1 MFQYSKIIKL
11 FEIKNV
17 SPYRVSKDTGIS
29 QSSFS
34 DWKNGKSKP
43 SVENLN
49 ILAKYFDVSI
59 DYLTGVTSEQTKAPE
74 IKAHIVHAPLYARLS
89 CGLGGFVDDDIIEYI
104 SLPDT
109 ILNPNKEYF
118 AQYASGDSM
127 MYANIHDGDLLVF
140 EKTNIL
146 ENNQIGCFCI
156 DENYA
161 TCKKFYKTGQGII
174 MLQPANDKYDPIV
187 VEIENQCFKIL
198 GKLALTINKR

>member
-1 MFQYSKIIKL
+1 MYKILEKLLLEKNLSVYRLSK
-11 FEIKNV
+11 E
-17 SPYRVSKDTGIS
+17 TGIATS
-29 QSSFS
+29 TFS
-34 DWKNGKSKP
+34 DWKNGRSTPKTDK
-43 SVENLN
+43 LKK
-49 ILAKYFDVSI
+49 IADYLDVSL
-59 DYLTGVTSEQTKAPE
+59 DYLTGTIEERTKAPE